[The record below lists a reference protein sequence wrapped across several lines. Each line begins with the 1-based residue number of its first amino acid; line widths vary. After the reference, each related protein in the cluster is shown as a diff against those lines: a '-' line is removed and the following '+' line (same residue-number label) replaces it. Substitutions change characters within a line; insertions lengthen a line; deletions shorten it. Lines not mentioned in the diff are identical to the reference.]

1 MAKPFEKGNTLGKNG
16 RPKGSQNKATKD
28 VRACIALIA
37 ERQIDKLESWIAEV
51 EDPHKRADLLLR
63 LFEYHIP
70 KLARQEL
77 TGKDGADL
85 SAFAVPMPLAI
96 DEWRKRYEK

>member
-1 MAKPFEKGNTLGKNG
+1 MKFQKGNAGK
-16 RPKGSQNKATKD
+16 PKGAVNKTTKD
-28 VRACIALIA
+28 VRASLALIA
-37 ERQIDKLESWIAEV
+37 ERNVEKLEAWIAEV

-77 TGKDGADL
+77 TGKDGEAL
-85 SAFAVPMPLAI
+85 SAFAVPMPLAT